1 MHMRPRPAAG
11 LQPTAAVLPV
21 RSVAAQMPIGGLL
34 IGMTDAQGHGFV
46 IATTYNLIW
55 RDSGSRTAVAP
66 FGSAKA
72 DISSRLRKRVKRDGI
87 LFWSTLSSLM
97 AAVSVDDTCA

>member
-21 RSVAAQMPIGGLL
+21 RSVAPQMPISGLL

-46 IATTYNLIW
+46 IATTYNLIR
-55 RDSGSRTAVAP
+55 RDSGIRTAVAP
-66 FGSAKA
+66 VCTENLNASVVVMKSCAVERH
-72 DISSRLRKRVKRDGI
+72 SS
-87 LFWSTLSSLM
+87 
-97 AAVSVDDTCA
+97 